1 MDDQMAYALAEMG
14 DFGDYIVVQSE
25 EKVFSMEEVAL
36 HSSPEDCWVVL
47 HGRVYDLTKFAMG
60 HVGGSKLITDL
71 AGKDGTQVFEASHGE
86 NVLNSVR
93 MDCCLGLIDVS
104 TIMDE
109 HRISPTFRERI
120 A

>member
-1 MDDQMAYALAEMG
+1 MDDQMAYAMAEMG
-14 DFGDYIVVQSE
+14 DYADYIIVNQPE
-25 EKVFSMEEVAL
+25 EKVFTMEEVAK
-36 HSSPEDCWVVL
+36 HDTPEDCWVVL

-71 AGKDGTQVFEASHGE
+71 AGKDGTDVFEASHGE

-93 MDCCLGLIDVS
+93 TDCCVGLIDVS
-104 TIMDE
+104 TILDE
-109 HRISPTFRERI
+109 HRVTATLRQR